1 MSEKKES
8 VKENNIEKNYKQ
20 IKNSIPQSISI
31 TVAAKTRTTK
41 EVLSAI
47 NAGTTILG
55 YNYVQEA
62 NQIKT
67 QLEKNANRAEWHMI
81 GHLQKNKINRALKI
95 FDVFQTID
103 SYELANEINKRAN
116 KQIPILI
123 EINSGEEKQKAGVL
137 PNQAEILIRQI
148 SNLKNIKIIGL
159 MTMGTKENPE
169 LCFKKTKQLFDYINS
184 LNLPNVQLKT
194 LSMGMSNSYPSA
206 ITHGSTM
213 IRVGTAIFEN
223 RKQ

>member
-1 MSEKKES
+1 MSEKKENL
-8 VKENNIEKNYKQ
+8 KENNIKENYKQ
-20 IKNSIPQSISI
+20 IKDSIPTQISI
-31 TVAAKTRTTK
+31 TVAAKTRTAK

-62 NQIKT
+62 EQIKK
-67 QLEKNANRAEWHMI
+67 QLGQNSNKAEWHMI

-103 SYELANEINKRAN
+103 SYELANEISKRAN

-123 EINSGEEKQKAGVL
+123 EINSGEEEQKAGVL
-137 PNQAEILIRQI
+137 PNQAELLIRKI

-159 MTMGTKENPE
+159 MTMGTEQNPE
-169 LCFKKTKQLFDYINS
+169 ICFKKTKQLFDYINS
-184 LNLPNVQLKT
+184 LNLPTVQLKT
-194 LSMGMSNSYPSA
+194 LSMGMSNSYHSA

-213 IRVGTAIFEN
+213 IRIGTAIFGK